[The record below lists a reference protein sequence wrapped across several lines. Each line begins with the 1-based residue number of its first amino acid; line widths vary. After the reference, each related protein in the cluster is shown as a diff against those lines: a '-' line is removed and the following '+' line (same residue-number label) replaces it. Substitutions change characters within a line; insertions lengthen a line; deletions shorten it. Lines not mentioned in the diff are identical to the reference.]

1 MTPIRGWPSCSA
13 IFDVRSTRSIKLC
26 SGLTSRLPRQSRRLR
41 WSGRL
46 RYPLCPPDGLK
57 LAYTV
62 NEVRKLVGVSTA
74 TNYKLLGSGALKA
87 VKLGNRTLVLAKDLR
102 DWLERL
108 PPRRRQLAKFLNL
121 Q

>member
-1 MTPIRGWPSCSA
+1 MAELFGHLRRALDT
-13 IFDVRSTRSIKLC
+13 FDQIMLRPHQP
-26 SGLTSRLPRQSRRLR
+26 LTAPKPQAAVERAV
-41 WSGRL
+41 